1 MQTLTPA
8 EVVVK
13 EFGSLRA
20 VAAAA
25 ECEHTT
31 VRLWLRERSSGDVG
45 LVPASHHRKL
55 LTAARKQGLRLT
67 ESDLIWGRPC

>member
-1 MQTLTPA
+1 MQTLSPA
-8 EVVVK
+8 EVVVH

-31 VRLWLRERSSGDVG
+31 VRLWLRKRASGDVG
-45 LVPASHHRKL
+45 LVPASHHRRL
-55 LTAARKQGLRLT
+55 LTAAKSQGLNLT
-67 ESDLIWGRPC
+67 EHDLIWGRAC